1 MKRFLT
7 VCMVPAFILGT
18 TAVGM
23 AGQGMKAGSAE
34 ENVPDNIQR
43 STPSAEPSLDSGSGP
58 GSRSDQLTEMENMD
72 PKNPNMSNKDGKAAQ
87 AAKDLKNKDQQSPIS
102 SQSSS
107 QKSH

>member
-7 VCMVPAFILGT
+7 VWMATAFILGMT
-18 TAVGM
+18 SMGM
-23 AGQGMKAGSAE
+23 AGQGMKAGSVE

-58 GSRSDQLTEMENMD
+58 GSRSDQLTEMGD
-72 PKNPNMSNKDGKAAQ
+72 VGSQNPSGTSKSDQ
-87 AAKDLKNKDQQSPIS
+87 AARDLEKRNKKAPIS

>member
-7 VCMVPAFILGT
+7 VCMATAFILGT
-18 TAVGM
+18 TTLGM

-34 ENVPDNIQR
+34 ENVPENIQR
-43 STPSAEPSLDSGSGP
+43 STPSAEPSLDEGSGP
-58 GSRSDQLTEMENMD
+58 GSRSDQLTEMEDVD
-72 PKNPNMSNKDGKAAQ
+72 PKNPNLSKKEGKAAQ
-87 AAKDLKNKDQQSPIS
+87 AAKDLKDKDPHAPIS